1 MYILKSSVKSYFTFH
16 YGLGC
21 AIGLILFCGY
31 ILLLR
36 KSKRDQGKSISWKEI
51 LWGLLL
57 SIYLVIILGGTI
69 LNREIDKEFDIK
81 LIPFWSYYEVF
92 AKHKKELVLQMVGN
106 ILVFIP
112 LGILLPQGWDRI
124 RNIHWVML
132 SAVCVSLSLEL
143 GQLIF
148 RLGLFEF
155 DDVFHNTL
163 GTVFGYVMWRL
174 ATRKSLLRER
184 RCTVD

>member
-36 KSKRDQGKSISWKEI
+36 KSKRDQGTSISWKEI

-69 LNREIDKEFDIK
+69 LNRAIDKEFDME
-81 LIPFWSYYEVF
+81 LIPFWSYFEVIV
-92 AKHKKELVLQMVGN
+92 KKNMALVSQMIGN
-106 ILVFIP
+106 VLAFIP
-112 LGILLPQGWDRI
+112 FGVLLPKVWERM
-124 RNIHWVML
+124 RNIRWVIL
-132 SAVCVSLSLEL
+132 SAVCVSLTLEL
-143 GQLIF
+143 SQLIF

-163 GTVFGYVMWRL
+163 GTVLGYVMWRIV
-174 ATRKSLLRER
+174 TRKSLLRER
-184 RCTVD
+184 RCIVD